1 MNYDIIKDISNFIK
15 DATLFIS
22 KDKYI
27 GVKEYD
33 AFLIN
38 IKIFNINFMYL
49 ICYNFSS

>member
-27 GVKEYD
+27 GVNVNG
-33 AFLIN
+33 N
-38 IKIFNINFMYL
+38 IKM
-49 ICYNFSS
+49 